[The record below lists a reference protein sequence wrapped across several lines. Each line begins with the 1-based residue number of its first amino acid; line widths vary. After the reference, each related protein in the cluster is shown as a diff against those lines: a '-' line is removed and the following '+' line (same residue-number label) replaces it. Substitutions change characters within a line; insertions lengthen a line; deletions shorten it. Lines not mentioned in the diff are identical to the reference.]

1 MDLSSIKAIAFL
13 GDSPSAPLPFP
24 ISQNNAAK
32 VAEICGRH
40 RSRKADL
47 IVIDD
52 LGRLFDCPDFSSV
65 NQVFAIVAR
74 GLPVITNETWEL
86 ARGRVHNIPRESVTR
101 HVSLATTTKF
111 IFEYEADFN
120 SRFELM
126 LQTIQECAKMDGC
139 KWIVRQLPKKKKAVE
154 AALAPT
160 GFTVIKL
167 VDTKTVRSW
176 ILSNRRIVNTCGSKY
191 NILP

>member
-1 MDLSSIKAIAFL
+1 M
-13 GDSPSAPLPFP
+13 
-24 ISQNNAAK
+24 
-32 VAEICGRH
+32 
-40 RSRKADL
+40 
-47 IVIDD
+47 
-52 LGRLFDCPDFSSV
+52 
-65 NQVFAIVAR
+65 FAIVAR
-74 GLPVITNETWEL
+74 GLPVITKEAWEL

-111 IFEYEADFN
+111 IFEYEAEFN

-126 LQTIQECAKMDGC
+126 LQTIQECAKLPGC
-139 KWIVRQLPKKKKAVE
+139 KWIVRQLPLPKKKKAVE
-154 AALAPT
+154 AAPAPT

-191 NILP
+191 NVLP